1 MKLQL
6 TVIVALLFFGLVFSV
21 PVRAQSV
28 AIVMPSDVRG
38 AYDVNPL
45 LNSNYT
51 GKG

>member
-6 TVIVALLFFGLVFSV
+6 TVIVALLLFGLVFTV

-28 AIVMPSDVRG
+28 TPLTPSDLRG

-45 LNSNYT
+45 LNAGYT